1 MMKYSDYEKYEEIAF
16 DYLLKRYGWK
26 IFTSPKY
33 ALVDGVATHDNT
45 ITHVVEF
52 KSRNMRYEQLT
63 RMGTYLISHD
73 KIVNGLKMSQ
83 MLCVPFILVVYLID
97 SDMVMG
103 VQIGDEH
110 GPTIDIDTA
119 ETYTQKSIEGGQV
132 KRKNAFIGIDKFH
145 IL

>member
-1 MMKYSDYEKYEEIAF
+1 MRYSDYQKYEEIAF
-16 DYLLKRYGWK
+16 DYLLKKYGWK
-26 IFTSPKY
+26 VFTSPRY
-33 ALVDGVATHDNT
+33 ALVDGVATQDNT

-52 KSRNMRYEQLT
+52 KSRNISIERLT
-63 RMGTYLISHD
+63 RMGSYLISHD
-73 KIVNGLKMSQ
+73 KVVNGLKMSQ

-110 GPTIDIDTA
+110 GPTLDI
-119 ETYTQKSIEGGQV
+119 ETRETFTQKTIEGGQV
-132 KRKNAFIGIDKFH
+132 KRNNAFIGIDKFH